1 MGGREVDVAYVR
13 MRRGVVEFGAG
24 GQFWLVLK
32 IETYPSDDLVKEIA
46 QPGRLPGTG
55 TAS

>member
-32 IETYPSDDLVKEIA
+32 IETYPSDDLVKEL
-46 QPGRLPGTG
+46 GGG
-55 TAS
+55 E